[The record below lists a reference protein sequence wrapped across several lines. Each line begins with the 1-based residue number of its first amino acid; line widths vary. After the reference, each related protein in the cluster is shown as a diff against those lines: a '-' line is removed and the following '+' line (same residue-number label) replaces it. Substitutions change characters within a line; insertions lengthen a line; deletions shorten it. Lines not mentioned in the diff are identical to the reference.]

1 MNKLVKLTLL
11 VAVIATSSS
20 VMAGSRGVR
29 LATDIVNLVGASAEL
44 IAPRRTTVVVNNPAP
59 VVAPVVVAPAPVV
72 VSQPAP
78 VVVTQ
83 PAPVVVAPAPVVV
96 PTSTVVVSTPAPRRV
111 IYRRYRY

>member
-59 VVAPVVVAPAPVV
+59 VVVA
-72 VSQPAP
+72 QPAP